1 MYDYIYDPITHPYK
15 EYPSYPP
22 YSQAHHEINNYP
34 YDQYYYGDYQYGIQN
49 EFNYNNYNESKVP
62 KGNYH
67 YSQGS
72 NNKNPRNNPY
82 INQQKFVDAK
92 SINQPGIQSKYPAQI
107 KPNNDRRQ
115 GKNNPHQRANNNYTD
130 IQNKYQGYHY
140 NIDNYGNI
148 INEAIQN
155 TYDDQ
160 NINRNN
166 DTYYDYDKFPYG
178 KTSIDY
184 PYNNQSNNQNN
195 YSTNTVPPGVQRD
208 GAVTSNENNQGFSSK
223 PDENKNK
230 INTEINQP
238 ENTKN
243 NDKNPKNLTRISPDQ
258 QIIQPPYVLPPEYLF
273 HITGLYN
280 IGSTCYMNATL
291 QCLLHVSPLI
301 SYFIRVY
308 PKDKDKLEKLN
319 ESIFSKGKISEAFF
333 EIIKSIS
340 EAGKKKKNT
349 QNNPYQNYNKS
360 NDAVSPEIFQK
371 TVGKYNPQFQNL
383 EANDSKDLILYL
395 LQVMHQELNYYT
407 KNIAFNG
414 YPNQFDR
421 YNTFWAFFKSYDAT
435 NFSIISD
442 LFYGTSENTTKCLS
456 CEKFIYNFQKFE
468 FLSFGVLK
476 YENKEFNLY
485 NGFDDYI
492 KTDRLAGDNQYYC
505 NYCKKLC
512 DADIYTKILKP
523 PKNLLINI
531 DYGKNKKYM
540 PKFIKYD
547 DEIDI
552 TKYLNDYSGKPIRY
566 KILGICSH
574 FGDSGSYGHYIAFC
588 RNKQNS
594 KWYKFNDAM
603 VSECGTE
610 EIKRSGNPYLLL
622 YEKIE

>member
-1 MYDYIYDPITHPYK
+1 MYYPIYNPITNTYK
-15 EYPSYPP
+15 EYPT

-34 YDQYYYGDYQYGIQN
+34 YDQSYYDDYQYGNQN
-49 EFNYNNYNESKVP
+49 EFNYNEFEYP

-67 YSQGS
+67 FSQDS
-72 NNKNPRNNPY
+72 NNKNPKNNPY
-82 INQQKFVDAK
+82 INRQKFADVK
-92 SINQPGIQSKYPAQI
+92 SINQPGIKSKYPTQI
-107 KPNNDRRQ
+107 KPNNDKRQ
-115 GKNNPHQRANNNYTD
+115 GKNIQGQRTNNNYTD
-130 IQNKYQGYHY
+130 IQNKHQGYY
-140 NIDNYGNI
+140 NNMDNYGNI
-148 INEAIQN
+148 INEPLKN

-166 DTYYDYDKFPYG
+166 DTYYDNDKFPYG

-184 PYNNQSNNQNN
+184 PY
-195 YSTNTVPPGVQRD
+195 
-208 GAVTSNENNQGFSSK
+208 NNQGFSSK

-238 ENTKN
+238 QNTKN
-243 NDKNPKNLTRISPDQ
+243 SDKNPTNLTSITPDQ

-340 EAGKKKKNT
+340 EAGKNKKNT

-407 KNIAFNG
+407 KKNAFTG

-421 YNTFWAFFKSYDAT
+421 NNTFLAFINSYDAT

-492 KTDRLAGDNQYYC
+492 KIDRLAGDNQYYC

-512 DADIYTKILKP
+512 DADIYTKIFKP

>member
-1 MYDYIYDPITHPYK
+1 MYYPPIYNPITHTYK
-15 EYPSYPP
+15 EYHSYPP

-34 YDQYYYGDYQYGIQN
+34 YYQYYYDDYQYGNQN
-49 EFNYNNYNESKVP
+49 EFNYNEFEYP

-67 YSQGS
+67 YSQDS
-72 NNKNPRNNPY
+72 NNKNPKNNPY
-82 INQQKFVDAK
+82 INRQKFADVK
-92 SINQPGIQSKYPAQI
+92 SINQPGIKSKYPTQI
-107 KPNNDRRQ
+107 KPNNDKRQ
-115 GKNNPHQRANNNYTD
+115 GKNIQGQRTNNNYTD
-130 IQNKYQGYHY
+130 IQNKHQGYY
-140 NIDNYGNI
+140 NNMDNYGNI
-148 INEAIQN
+148 INEPLKN

-166 DTYYDYDKFPYG
+166 DTYHDYDKFPYG

-184 PYNNQSNNQNN
+184 PY
-195 YSTNTVPPGVQRD
+195 
-208 GAVTSNENNQGFSSK
+208 NNQGFSSK

-238 ENTKN
+238 QNTKN
-243 NDKNPKNLTRISPDQ
+243 SDKNPTNLTSITPDQ

-340 EAGKKKKNT
+340 EAGKNKKNT

-505 NYCKKLC
+505 NFCKKLC

-603 VSECGTE
+603 VSECGIE
-610 EIKRSGNPYLLL
+610 EFKRSGNPYLLL

>member
-1 MYDYIYDPITHPYK
+1 MYYPPIYNPITHTYK
-15 EYPSYPP
+15 EYHSYPP

-34 YDQYYYGDYQYGIQN
+34 YDQYYYDDYQYGNQN
-49 EFNYNNYNESKVP
+49 EFNYNEFEYP

-67 YSQGS
+67 YSQDS
-72 NNKNPRNNPY
+72 NNKNPKNNPY
-82 INQQKFVDAK
+82 INRQKFADVK
-92 SINQPGIQSKYPAQI
+92 SINQPGIKSKYPTQI
-107 KPNNDRRQ
+107 KPNNDNRQ
-115 GKNNPHQRANNNYTD
+115 GKNIQGQRTNNNYTD
-130 IQNKYQGYHY
+130 IQNKHQGYY
-140 NIDNYGNI
+140 NNMDNYGNI
-148 INEAIQN
+148 INEPLKN

-166 DTYYDYDKFPYG
+166 DTYHDYDKFPYG

-184 PYNNQSNNQNN
+184 PY
-195 YSTNTVPPGVQRD
+195 
-208 GAVTSNENNQGFSSK
+208 NNQGFSSK

-238 ENTKN
+238 QNTKN
-243 NDKNPKNLTRISPDQ
+243 SDKNPTNLTSITPDQ

-340 EAGKKKKNT
+340 EAGKNKKNT

-492 KTDRLAGDNQYYC
+492 KIDRLAGDNQYYC
-505 NYCKKLC
+505 NFCKKLC

>member
-1 MYDYIYDPITHPYK
+1 MYYPPIYNPITHTYK
-15 EYPSYPP
+15 EYHSYPP

-34 YDQYYYGDYQYGIQN
+34 YDQYYYDDNQYGNQN
-49 EFNYNNYNESKVP
+49 EFNYNEFEYP

-67 YSQGS
+67 YSQDS
-72 NNKNPRNNPY
+72 NNKNPKNNPY
-82 INQQKFVDAK
+82 INRQKFADVK
-92 SINQPGIQSKYPAQI
+92 SINQPGIKSKYPTQI
-107 KPNNDRRQ
+107 KPNNDKRQ
-115 GKNNPHQRANNNYTD
+115 GKNIQGQRTNNNYTD
-130 IQNKYQGYHY
+130 IQNKHQGYY
-140 NIDNYGNI
+140 NNMDNYGNI
-148 INEAIQN
+148 INEPLKN

-184 PYNNQSNNQNN
+184 PYNNQ
-195 YSTNTVPPGVQRD
+195 
-208 GAVTSNENNQGFSSK
+208 GFSSK
-223 PDENKNK
+223 PNENKNK

-238 ENTKN
+238 QNTKN
-243 NDKNPKNLTRISPDQ
+243 SDKNPTNLTSITPDQ

-340 EAGKKKKNT
+340 EAGKNKKNT

-407 KNIAFNG
+407 KNNAFTG

-421 YNTFWAFFKSYDAT
+421 NNTFLAFINSYDAT

-492 KTDRLAGDNQYYC
+492 KIDRLAGDNQYYC

-512 DADIYTKILKP
+512 DADIYTKIFKP

>member
-1 MYDYIYDPITHPYK
+1 MYYPPIYNPITHTYK
-15 EYPSYPP
+15 EYHSYPP

-34 YDQYYYGDYQYGIQN
+34 YDQYYYDDYQYGNQN
-49 EFNYNNYNESKVP
+49 EFNEFEYP

-67 YSQGS
+67 YSQDS
-72 NNKNPRNNPY
+72 NNKNPKNNPY
-82 INQQKFVDAK
+82 INRQKFADVK
-92 SINQPGIQSKYPAQI
+92 SINQPGIKSKYPTQI
-107 KPNNDRRQ
+107 KPNNDKRQ
-115 GKNNPHQRANNNYTD
+115 GKNIQGQRTNNNYTD
-130 IQNKYQGYHY
+130 IQNKHQGYY
-140 NIDNYGNI
+140 NSMDNHGNI
-148 INEAIQN
+148 INEPLKN

-184 PYNNQSNNQNN
+184 PYNNQ
-195 YSTNTVPPGVQRD
+195 
-208 GAVTSNENNQGFSSK
+208 GFSSK

-238 ENTKN
+238 QNTKN
-243 NDKNPKNLTRISPDQ
+243 SDKNPTNLTSITPDQ

-340 EAGKKKKNT
+340 EAGKNKKNT

-407 KNIAFNG
+407 KNNAFTG

-421 YNTFWAFFKSYDAT
+421 NNTFLAFINSYDAT

-492 KTDRLAGDNQYYC
+492 KIDRLAGDNQYYC

-512 DADIYTKILKP
+512 DADIYTKIFKP

>member
-1 MYDYIYDPITHPYK
+1 MYYPPIYNPITHTYK
-15 EYPSYPP
+15 EYNSYPP
-22 YSQAHHEINNYP
+22 NSQAHHEINNYP
-34 YDQYYYGDYQYGIQN
+34 YYQYYYDDYQYGNQN
-49 EFNYNNYNESKVP
+49 EFNYNEFEYP

-67 YSQGS
+67 YSQDS
-72 NNKNPRNNPY
+72 INKNPKNNPY
-82 INQQKFVDAK
+82 INRQKFADVK
-92 SINQPGIQSKYPAQI
+92 SINQPGIKSKYPTQI
-107 KPNNDRRQ
+107 KPNNDKRQ
-115 GKNNPHQRANNNYTD
+115 GKNIQGQRTNNNYTD
-130 IQNKYQGYHY
+130 IQNKHQGYY
-140 NIDNYGNI
+140 NNMDNYGNI
-148 INEAIQN
+148 INEPLKN

-184 PYNNQSNNQNN
+184 PYNNQ
-195 YSTNTVPPGVQRD
+195 
-208 GAVTSNENNQGFSSK
+208 GFSSK

-238 ENTKN
+238 QNTKN
-243 NDKNPKNLTRISPDQ
+243 SDKNPTNLTSITPDQ

-340 EAGKKKKNT
+340 EAGKNKKNT

-407 KNIAFNG
+407 KNNAFTG

-421 YNTFWAFFKSYDAT
+421 NNTFLAFINSYDAT

-505 NYCKKLC
+505 NFCKKLC

>member
-1 MYDYIYDPITHPYK
+1 MYYPPIYNPITHTYK
-15 EYPSYPP
+15 EYPP

-34 YDQYYYGDYQYGIQN
+34 YDQYYYDDYQYGNQN
-49 EFNYNNYNESKVP
+49 EFNYNEFEYP

-67 YSQGS
+67 YSQDS
-72 NNKNPRNNPY
+72 NNKNPKNNPY
-82 INQQKFVDAK
+82 INRQKFADVK
-92 SINQPGIQSKYPAQI
+92 SINQPGIKSKYPTQI
-107 KPNNDRRQ
+107 KPNNDKLQ
-115 GKNNPHQRANNNYTD
+115 GKNIQGQRTNNNYTD
-130 IQNKYQGYHY
+130 IQNKHQGYY
-140 NIDNYGNI
+140 NNMDNYGNI
-148 INEAIQN
+148 INEPLKN

-184 PYNNQSNNQNN
+184 PYNNQ
-195 YSTNTVPPGVQRD
+195 
-208 GAVTSNENNQGFSSK
+208 EFSSK

-238 ENTKN
+238 QNTKN
-243 NDKNPKNLTRISPDQ
+243 SDKNPTNLTSITPDQ

-340 EAGKKKKNT
+340 EAGKNKKNIT
-349 QNNPYQNYNKS
+349 QNNLNKNYNKS

-421 YNTFWAFFKSYDAT
+421 DKTFWAFFKSYDAT

-476 YENKEFNLY
+476 YQNKEFNLY

-492 KTDRLAGDNQYYC
+492 KIDRLAGDNQYYC

-512 DADIYTKILKP
+512 DADIYTKIFKP

-603 VSECGTE
+603 VSECGIE

>member
-1 MYDYIYDPITHPYK
+1 MEIKMNLIIMNLNILK
-15 EYPSYPP
+15 E
-22 YSQAHHEINNYP
+22 I
-34 YDQYYYGDYQYGIQN
+34 
-49 EFNYNNYNESKVP
+49 
-62 KGNYH
+62 
-67 YSQGS
+67 
-72 NNKNPRNNPY
+72 NKNPKNNPY
-82 INQQKFVDAK
+82 INRQKFADVK
-92 SINQPGIQSKYPAQI
+92 SINQPEIKSKYPTQI
-107 KPNNDRRQ
+107 KPNNDKRQ
-115 GKNNPHQRANNNYTD
+115 GKNIQGQRTNNNYTD
-130 IQNKYQGYHY
+130 IQNKHQGYY
-140 NIDNYGNI
+140 NNMDNYGNI
-148 INEAIQN
+148 INEPLKN

-166 DTYYDYDKFPYG
+166 DTYHDYDKFPYG

-184 PYNNQSNNQNN
+184 PY
-195 YSTNTVPPGVQRD
+195 
-208 GAVTSNENNQGFSSK
+208 NNQGFSSK

-238 ENTKN
+238 QNTKN
-243 NDKNPKNLTRISPDQ
+243 SDKNPTNLTSITPDQ

-340 EAGKKKKNT
+340 EAGKNKKNT

-407 KNIAFNG
+407 KNNAFTG

-421 YNTFWAFFKSYDAT
+421 NNTFLAFINSYDAT

-456 CEKFIYNFQKFE
+456 CQKFIYNFQKFE

-492 KTDRLAGDNQYYC
+492 KIDRLAGDNQYYC

-603 VSECGTE
+603 VSECGIE

>member
-1 MYDYIYDPITHPYK
+1 MYYPPIYNPITHTYK
-15 EYPSYPP
+15 EYHSYPP

-34 YDQYYYGDYQYGIQN
+34 YDQYYYDYYQYGNQN
-49 EFNYNNYNESKVP
+49 EFEYP

-67 YSQGS
+67 YSQDS
-72 NNKNPRNNPY
+72 NNKNPKNNPY
-82 INQQKFVDAK
+82 INRQKFADVK
-92 SINQPGIQSKYPAQI
+92 SINQPGIKSKYHTQI
-107 KPNNDRRQ
+107 KPNNYKRQ
-115 GKNNPHQRANNNYTD
+115 GKNIQGQRTNNNYTD
-130 IQNKYQGYHY
+130 IQNKHQGYY
-140 NIDNYGNI
+140 NSMDNHGNI
-148 INEAIQN
+148 INEPLKN

-184 PYNNQSNNQNN
+184 PYNNQ
-195 YSTNTVPPGVQRD
+195 
-208 GAVTSNENNQGFSSK
+208 GFSSK

-238 ENTKN
+238 QNTKN
-243 NDKNPKNLTRISPDQ
+243 SDKNPTNLTSITPDQ

-340 EAGKKKKNT
+340 EAGKNKKNT

-407 KNIAFNG
+407 KNNAFTG

-421 YNTFWAFFKSYDAT
+421 NNTFLAFINSYDAT

-492 KTDRLAGDNQYYC
+492 KIDRLAGDNQYYC

-512 DADIYTKILKP
+512 DADIYTKIFKP

>member
-1 MYDYIYDPITHPYK
+1 M
-15 EYPSYPP
+15 
-22 YSQAHHEINNYP
+22 
-34 YDQYYYGDYQYGIQN
+34 
-49 EFNYNNYNESKVP
+49 
-62 KGNYH
+62 
-67 YSQGS
+67 
-72 NNKNPRNNPY
+72 
-82 INQQKFVDAK
+82 
-92 SINQPGIQSKYPAQI
+92 
-107 KPNNDRRQ
+107 
-115 GKNNPHQRANNNYTD
+115 
-130 IQNKYQGYHY
+130 
-140 NIDNYGNI
+140 DNYGNI
-148 INEAIQN
+148 INEPLKN

-184 PYNNQSNNQNN
+184 PYNNQ
-195 YSTNTVPPGVQRD
+195 
-208 GAVTSNENNQGFSSK
+208 GFSSK

-238 ENTKN
+238 QNTKN
-243 NDKNPKNLTRISPDQ
+243 SDKNPTNLTSITPDQ

-340 EAGKKKKNT
+340 EAGKNKKNT

-407 KNIAFNG
+407 KNNAFTG

-421 YNTFWAFFKSYDAT
+421 NNTFLAFINSYDAT

-476 YENKEFNLY
+476 YQNKEFNLY

-492 KTDRLAGDNQYYC
+492 KIDRLAGDNQYYC

>member
-1 MYDYIYDPITHPYK
+1 MYYPPIYNPITHTYK
-15 EYPSYPP
+15 EYPP

-34 YDQYYYGDYQYGIQN
+34 YDQYYYDDYQYGNQN
-49 EFNYNNYNESKVP
+49 EFNYNEFEYP

-67 YSQGS
+67 YSQDS
-72 NNKNPRNNPY
+72 NNKNPKNNPY
-82 INQQKFVDAK
+82 INRQKFADVK
-92 SINQPGIQSKYPAQI
+92 SINQPGIKSKYPTQI
-107 KPNNDRRQ
+107 KPNIINNDKRQ
-115 GKNNPHQRANNNYTD
+115 GKNIQGQRTNNNYTD
-130 IQNKYQGYHY
+130 IQNKHQGYY
-140 NIDNYGNI
+140 NNMDNYGNI
-148 INEAIQN
+148 INEPLKN

-184 PYNNQSNNQNN
+184 PYNNQ
-195 YSTNTVPPGVQRD
+195 
-208 GAVTSNENNQGFSSK
+208 GFSSK

-238 ENTKN
+238 QNTKN
-243 NDKNPKNLTRISPDQ
+243 SDKNPTNLTSITPDQ

-340 EAGKKKKNT
+340 EAGKNKKNT

-407 KNIAFNG
+407 KNNAFTG

-421 YNTFWAFFKSYDAT
+421 NNTFLAFINSYDAT

-492 KTDRLAGDNQYYC
+492 KIDRLAGDNQYYC

-512 DADIYTKILKP
+512 DADIYTKIFKP